1 MSFCNDAAGGK
12 GEVAA
17 ELCFPR
23 AKPNRETLR
32 VESSSN
38 GECCR
43 CSCSSLLSKGLND
56 PMYPEET
63 FGCGG
68 GRAAVAS

>member
-1 MSFCNDAAGGK
+1 MSDCNGAAGGK

-17 ELCFPR
+17 EFCFPR
-23 AKPNRETLR
+23 AKPNLETFR

-38 GECCR
+38 GEYGCCG
-43 CSCSSLLSKGLND
+43 CSSLLSKGLND
-56 PMYPEET
+56 PMYPEVT

-68 GRAAVAS
+68 DRVAAAS

>member
-17 ELCFPR
+17 EFCFPR
-23 AKPNRETLR
+23 AKPNRETFR

-38 GECCR
+38 GEYCR
-43 CSCSSLLSKGLND
+43 CDCSSLLSKGLND

-63 FGCGG
+63 FDCGG
-68 GRAAVAS
+68 GRVAAAS

>member
-1 MSFCNDAAGGK
+1 MSFCNDAAGGR

-17 ELCFPR
+17 EFCFPR
-23 AKPNRETLR
+23 AKPNRETLL

-38 GECCR
+38 GEYCR
-43 CSCSSLLSKGLND
+43 CGCCSLLSKGLND
-56 PMYPEET
+56 PMYPVET

-68 GRAAVAS
+68 GRAAAAS